1 MPVNVTMK
9 DMLEAGV
16 HFGHQTHR
24 WNPKMKPYIYG
35 AKNGIYIINLQK
47 SFPLFIEAVNFVR
60 TTVSKGQQILFVG
73 TKRQAQEVVEEQA
86 KRCQMPYVTF
96 RWLGGMLT
104 NFVTIRQSLDKVEM
118 INTKLAEGSVEKLP
132 KKEVLR
138 LEKMRNKLLRNLGG
152 IQNLKGTPGAIFIVD
167 PVKERIAVQEA
178 RRLKVPVVAMVDTN
192 GDPDDV
198 DYPIPSNDDAI
209 RAIRLFAAAMAD
221 AVTEGMEINKQQI
234 LSATDKAAMI
244 EPSTDSPVEVIV
256 KRKRQKD
263 AEEGEAAAAEAT
275 PEDGPTLDAVPAPE
289 AIPTPA
295 PEPEAAPEPET
306 APAPAPEAPV
316 AEAETATPETE
327 KGADNE

>member
-9 DMLEAGV
+9 EMLEAGV

-47 SFPLFIEAVNFVR
+47 TFPLFIEAVNFIR
-60 TTVSKGQQILFVG
+60 TTVSRGQQILFVG

-104 NFVTIRQSLDKVEM
+104 NFTTIRQSLEKIDT
-118 INTKLAEGSVEKLP
+118 INQKLAEGSVEKLL

-138 LEKMRNKLLRNLGG
+138 LEKQRNKLMRNLGG
-152 IQNLKGTPGAIFIVD
+152 VQNLKGTPGAVFIVD
-167 PVKERIAVQEA
+167 PVKERIAVAEA
-178 RRLKVPVVAMVDTN
+178 RRLKLPVVAMVDTN
-192 GDPDDV
+192 GDPDIV

-221 AVTEGMEINKQQI
+221 AAIEGMEINKQQI
-234 LSATDKAAMI
+234 LSVTDKATAV
-244 EPSTDSPVEVIV
+244 ESGTESPVEVIV
-256 KRKRQKD
+256 KRKRQQPAD
-263 AEEGEAAAAEAT
+263 EAAT
-275 PEDGPTLDAVPAPE
+275 PEAAT
-289 AIPTPA
+289 
-295 PEPEAAPEPET
+295 PEAATPE
-306 APAPAPEAPV
+306 APAPEAATP
-316 AEAETATPETE
+316 EAATPETPAPLAAVPE
-327 KGADNE
+327 TTTPDIKADTKEGTDNE

>member
-60 TTVSKGQQILFVG
+60 NTVSKGQQILFVG

-104 NFVTIRQSLDKVEM
+104 NFVTIRQSLEKVEN

-167 PVKERIAVQEA
+167 PVKEKIAVQEA

-221 AVTEGMEINKQQI
+221 AVAEGMEINKQQI
-234 LSATDKAAMI
+234 LSVTDKAALI
-244 EPSTDSPVEVIV
+244 EPGTESPVEVIV

-263 AEEGEAAAAEAT
+263 AEEA
-275 PEDGPTLDAVPAPE
+275 
-289 AIPTPA
+289 
-295 PEPEAAPEPET
+295 EAAPEAVVPEAVT
-306 APAPAPEAPV
+306 PDAMTPEAVLTEVAAAPEPAAPV
-316 AEAETATPETE
+316 AETETVTTETE